1 MKTKEELEKGIS
13 KYKGIIFGNDTS
25 ISRECLNELTIDKR
39 VHVQKLRENTSGKL
53 TWDSS
58 GKT

>member
-1 MKTKEELEKGIS
+1 MKTKEELEKSIS
-13 KYKGIIFGNDTS
+13 KYKGIIFGNDTP
-25 ISRECLNELTIDKR
+25 ISRECLNELTVDKR
-39 VHVQKLRENTSGKL
+39 VHVQKLRESTSGKL